1 MEFLMKRPLHCGSR
15 RQLGA
20 LLALALLAT
29 MCLPSAQAATPKD
42 LLATYE
48 AQAKAPGSP
57 ERGQKLFTTNFGRE
71 LGFSCSSCHGA
82 EPVKNGRDQV
92 TDKLIRPLAPA
103 ANAQRFTDKTKVD
116 TWFRLNC
123 TDVVGRDCT
132 VAEKADVM
140 SWLLTL
146 KP

>member
-1 MEFLMKRPLHCGSR
+1 MKRPPCPGLR
-15 RQLGA
+15 PA
-20 LLALALLAT
+20 PIAVLALAVLAGVG
-29 MCLPSAQAATPKD
+29 LNAAQAATPAE
-42 LLATYE
+42 LLAAYE

-82 EPVKNGRDQV
+82 EPVKSGRDQV
-92 TDKLIRPLAPA
+92 TEKSIRPLAPA
-103 ANAQRFTDKTKVD
+103 FNAQRFTDKTKVD

-123 TDVVGRDCT
+123 TDVVGRACSA
-132 VAEKADVM
+132 AEKADVL

>member
-1 MEFLMKRPLHCGSR
+1 MKRHLHTGR
-15 RQLGA
+15 RSFGA
-20 LLALALLAT
+20 ALALL
-29 MCLPSAQAATPKD
+29 CGLGLPAAHAATPAQ
-42 LLATYE
+42 LLAAYE

-92 TDKLIRPLAPA
+92 SEKSIRPLAPA
-103 ANAQRFTDKTKVD
+103 FNAQRFTDKTKVD

-132 VAEKADVM
+132 AAEKADVM
-140 SWLLTL
+140 SWLLTF

>member
-1 MEFLMKRPLHCGSR
+1 MKRPLCLDIR
-15 RQLGA
+15 PALGA
-20 LLALALLAT
+20 VLALAVPAGVGLNA
-29 MCLPSAQAATPKD
+29 AQAAAPAE
-42 LLATYE
+42 LLAAYE
-48 AQAKAPGSP
+48 AQAKAPGAP

-92 TDKLIRPLAPA
+92 TDKSIRPLAPA
-103 ANAQRFTDKTKVD
+103 FNAQRFTDKTKVD

-123 TDVVGRDCT
+123 TDVVGRDCSA
-132 VAEKADVM
+132 AEKADVL

>member
-1 MEFLMKRPLHCGSR
+1 MKRHLHCR
-15 RQLGA
+15 CHPAAVLT
-20 LLALALLAT
+20 LALLAG
-29 MCLPSAQAATPKD
+29 LGLSSAQAATPAE
-42 LLATYE
+42 LLAAYE

-57 ERGQKLFTTNFGRE
+57 ERGQKMFTTNFGRE
-71 LGFSCSSCHGA
+71 LGFSCASCHGA

-123 TDVVGRDCT
+123 TDVVGRDCKPG
-132 VAEKADVM
+132 EKADVM

>member
-1 MEFLMKRPLHCGSR
+1 MGSR
-15 RQLGA
+15 PTLGA
-20 LLALALLAT
+20 LLVLAVLAGAG
-29 MCLPSAQAATPKD
+29 LNVAQAATPTE
-42 LLATYE
+42 LLAAYE

-57 ERGQKLFTTNFGRE
+57 ERGKKLFTTNFGRE

-92 TDKLIRPLAPA
+92 TEKLIRPLAPA
-103 ANAQRFTDKTKVD
+103 FNAQRFTDKTKVD

-123 TDVVGRDCT
+123 TDVVGRDCSA
-132 VAEKADVM
+132 AEKADVL

>member
-1 MEFLMKRPLHCGSR
+1 MKRQAHSGSR
-15 RQLGA
+15 RSLNAA
-20 LLALALLAT
+20 LVLALLAGLG
-29 MCLPSAQAATPKD
+29 LPSAQAATPAE
-42 LLATYE
+42 LLAAYE
-48 AQAKAPGSP
+48 ARAKAPGSP

-71 LGFSCSSCHGA
+71 LGFSCSSCHTA
-82 EPVKNGRDQV
+82 EPVKRGRDQV
-92 TDKLIRPLAPA
+92 SEKSILPLAPS
-103 ANAQRFTDKTKVD
+103 ANAQRFTDKTKVE

-132 VAEKADVM
+132 PGEKADVM

>member
-1 MEFLMKRPLHCGSR
+1 MKRQAHRGR
-15 RQLGA
+15 RPA
-20 LLALALLAT
+20 FAAVLALALLAGVG
-29 MCLPSAQAATPKD
+29 LGAAQAATPAE
-42 LLATYE
+42 LLAAYE

-57 ERGQKLFTTNFGRE
+57 ERGQKLFNTNFGRE
-71 LGFSCSSCHGA
+71 LGFSCASCHGPV
-82 EPVKNGRDQV
+82 PVKSGRDQV
-92 TDKLIRPLAPA
+92 TEKLVRPLAPA
-103 ANAQRFTDKTKVD
+103 ANAQRFTDKAKVD

-132 VAEKADVM
+132 AAEKADVL

>member
-1 MEFLMKRPLHCGSR
+1 MKRPLCLDIR
-15 RQLGA
+15 PALGA
-20 LLALALLAT
+20 VMALALLAGAGVNA
-29 MCLPSAQAATPKD
+29 AQAATPAE
-42 LLATYE
+42 LLAAYE

-82 EPVKNGRDQV
+82 EPVKSGRDQV
-92 TDKLIRPLAPA
+92 TDKSIRPLAPA
-103 ANAQRFTDKTKVD
+103 FNAQRFTDKTKVD

-123 TDVVGRDCT
+123 TDVVGRDCSA
-132 VAEKADVM
+132 AEKADVL

>member
-1 MEFLMKRPLHCGSR
+1 MKRHPHCGSR
-15 RQLGA
+15 LSLGA
-20 LLALALLAT
+20 ALALALLAGLG
-29 MCLPSAQAATPKD
+29 LPAAQAATPAE
-42 LLATYE
+42 LLAAYE

-92 TDKLIRPLAPA
+92 TEKSIRPLAPA
-103 ANAQRFTDKTKVD
+103 FNAQRFTDKSKVD

-123 TDVVGRDCT
+123 TDVVGRACT
-132 VAEKADVM
+132 PGEKADVL

>member
-1 MEFLMKRPLHCGSR
+1 MKRHLRFGGRHT
-15 RQLGA
+15 LGA
-20 LLALALLAT
+20 ALLLAVLAGVGPPA
-29 MCLPSAQAATPKD
+29 AQAATPAQ
-42 LLATYE
+42 LLAAYE
-48 AQAKAPGSP
+48 ASAKAPGSP

-92 TDKLIRPLAPA
+92 SEKSIRPLAPS
-103 ANAQRFTDKTKVD
+103 ANPQRFTDKTKVD

-123 TDVVGRDCT
+123 TDVVGRACT
-132 VAEKADVM
+132 AGEKADVM

>member
-1 MEFLMKRPLHCGSR
+1 MSR
-15 RQLGA
+15 RMHRGTRRPALWLVA
-20 LLALALLAT
+20 LLAGLG
-29 MCLPSAQAATPKD
+29 LPAVQAATPAA
-42 LLATYE
+42 LLAAYE

-82 EPVKNGRDQV
+82 EPVKRGRDQV
-92 TDKLIRPLAPA
+92 SEKLIQPLAPA

-132 VAEKADVM
+132 AGEKADVL
-140 SWLLTL
+140 SWLISL

>member
-1 MEFLMKRPLHCGSR
+1 MEFLMKRHLHCGSR
-15 RQLGA
+15 RSLGA
-20 LLALALLAT
+20 VLALAVLAN
-29 MCLPSAQAATPKD
+29 LGLSAAQAATPTE
-42 LLATYE
+42 LLAAYE

-57 ERGQKLFTTNFGRE
+57 ERGQKLFTQNFGRE

-92 TDKLIRPLAPA
+92 TEKVIRPLAPA
-103 ANAQRFTDKTKVD
+103 ANPQRFTDKTKVD

-123 TDVVGRDCT
+123 TDVVGRDCSA
-132 VAEKADVM
+132 AEKADVI

>member
-1 MEFLMKRPLHCGSR
+1 MKTRLRKGSPHAR
-15 RQLGA
+15 A
-20 LLALALLAT
+20 AAMALAALAVLG
-29 MCLPSAQAATPKD
+29 LPAAEAATPAE
-42 LLATYE
+42 LLAAYE

-71 LGFSCSSCHGA
+71 LGFSCSSCHG
-82 EPVKNGRDQV
+82 EVPVKNGRDQV
-92 TDKLIRPLAPA
+92 GEKPIRPLAPA

-123 TDVVGRDCT
+123 TDVVGRDCSA
-132 VAEKADVM
+132 AEKADVL

-146 KP
+146 RP